1 MSSACSLWQNNRGTY
16 VPPFFGV
23 WEGRTYG
30 PCTPLRAVGL
40 RPTTRK
46 FFEKNLTKNFSLSLP
61 NLGAGIKASRPPQT
75 PPPESGVRDLSA
87 QALGCKR
94 VDCFLQ
100 NPPFV
105 L

>member
-1 MSSACSLWQNNRGTY
+1 MGRQNLRFRTSLKT
-16 VPPFFGV
+16 
-23 WEGRTYG
+23 
-30 PCTPLRAVGL
+30 VGL

>member
-1 MSSACSLWQNNRGTY
+1 MGRQNLRFRTSLKT
-16 VPPFFGV
+16 
-23 WEGRTYG
+23 
-30 PCTPLRAVGL
+30 VGL

-75 PPPESGVRDLSA
+75 PPPKSGVRDLSRAATRRDLRA

-100 NPPFV
+100 NLPFV